1 MSSYFMINGFSSIF
15 CNIVSFSDAI
25 RYEELQG
32 SNYMDFFIPEKI
44 KIYVSYISFSAI
56 SINRPQKHKYQ
67 HAGANTKCILT

>member
-32 SNYMDFFIPEKI
+32 SSYMDFLPEKI
-44 KIYVSYISFSAI
+44 KIYVS
-56 SINRPQKHKYQ
+56 
-67 HAGANTKCILT
+67 